1 MLLSPAR
8 RYIVLLPDF
17 PVGLPSCRN
26 KAKDLRL
33 LRWHACPYAD
43 TDLINLAVNR
53 DQAIDQTS
61 RAVRF
66 AQRIFV
72 LSACIPWL

>member
-17 PVGLPSCRN
+17 SVGLQ
-26 KAKDLRL
+26 AVETEQQHLRL

-43 TDLINLAVNR
+43 TDLVNLAVHR

-61 RAVRF
+61 RAVRS

-72 LSACIPWL
+72 LSARIPWL